1 MLDIARSAVTMRIHQ
16 DKEICRNSSFDGL
29 VDKINHWGDEVRS
42 GIFAPQNEVDDAKL
56 MVLLSLVFNLF
67 I

>member
-1 MLDIARSAVTMRIHQ
+1 MRIHQ
-16 DKEICRNSSFDGL
+16 DKEICWNSSINGL